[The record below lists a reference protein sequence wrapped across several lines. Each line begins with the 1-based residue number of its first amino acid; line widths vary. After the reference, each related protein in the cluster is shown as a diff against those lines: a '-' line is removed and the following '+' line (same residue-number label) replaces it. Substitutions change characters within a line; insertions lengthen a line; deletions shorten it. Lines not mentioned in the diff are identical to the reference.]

1 MLKSIFNGIL
11 TTIKGIGLLGA
22 SIVMALLYGLF
33 AIGVYWLLNFFT
45 LLAINEEMITNEYL
59 VEGARFIF
67 FTHDETTQIVF
78 VASFALLA
86 IIKTL
91 KREW

>member
-45 LLAINEEMITNEYL
+45 LLAIRRNNN
-59 VEGARFIF
+59 
-67 FTHDETTQIVF
+67 
-78 VASFALLA
+78 
-86 IIKTL
+86 K
-91 KREW
+91 